1 MTEADYVIIGA
12 GSAGCVLANR
22 LSADGRHRVVLLEAG
37 PESDRFFVNMPAAAQ
52 KVMDDP
58 ELNWRH
64 LAEPDPSAND
74 RRIFWHA
81 GKMLGG
87 GSAINGM
94 VYIRGARQDYDGW
107 AAAGCTGWSW
117 NEVLPY
123 FLRSETY
130 HGAPSQWH
138 GSSGPLSVSPLT
150 IKHPLAD
157 AYVEAAT
164 AIGARPVEDYAS
176 GDIDGT
182 FLINVTQGDG
192 QRCSSA
198 RAHLGEAKGR
208 SNLTVVTGALV
219 DRVLLSEGRA
229 TGVRYR
235 HGGETREVAAHREV
249 IVSAGSLQSPAVL
262 MRSGIGDAERLA
274 AFGIAVVRDLPQ
286 VGRNLT
292 EHASIAYSRFVSA
305 RMYNAATSPFRLPW
319 HMLNYLLFR
328 QGVLTSG
335 PVQAMA
341 FLRSRPEL
349 ERPDIR
355 TQWAPFC
362 FDLGT
367 GKLHKRSGMSVFTGI
382 THPRSRGEIR
392 LRSADPVDQPIIDH
406 RLLGDDE
413 DVAALVAALKLVD
426 HIFEHPALARHVIGR
441 NLPPERPA
449 DDAGWEEV
457 LRRYIGLGYHSI
469 STCRMGADE
478 ASVVDPRLR
487 VRGIDRLRGIDAS
500 IMPVMPSANTNAPT
514 MMIAEKGAEMIL
526 QDAAATAA

>member
-1 MTEADYVIIGA
+1 VIVGA

-22 LSADGRHRVVLLEAG
+22 LSADGRHRVLLLEAG

-52 KVMDDP
+52 KVMDNP

-87 GSAINGM
+87 GSSINGM

-123 FLRSETY
+123 FLRSENF
-130 HGAPSQWH
+130 HGEPSQWH
-138 GSSGPLSVSPLT
+138 GSSGPLSVSPLRV
-150 IKHPLAD
+150 KHPLAD
-157 AYVEAAT
+157 AYVDAVAAT
-164 AIGARPVEDYAS
+164 GARRIADYAS
-176 GDIDGT
+176 GDIDGA

-198 RAHLGEAKGR
+198 RAHLGEARGR
-208 SNLTVVTGALV
+208 ANLAVVTGALV
-219 DRVLLSEGRA
+219 DRVLLSDGRA
-229 TGVRYR
+229 SGVRYH
-235 HGGETREVAAHREV
+235 HGGEVREVTARREV

-262 MRSGIGDAERLA
+262 MRSGIGDAERLRA
-274 AFGIAVVRDLPQ
+274 LGIEVVRDLPE

-292 EHASIAYSRFVSA
+292 EHASIAYSRFVDLD
-305 RMYNAATSPFRLPW
+305 MYNAATSPFRLPW

-328 QGVLTSG
+328 RGVLTSG

-349 ERPDIR
+349 DRPDIR

-362 FDLGT
+362 FDLST
-367 GKLHKRSGMSVFTGI
+367 GKLHRRSGMSVFTGI

-392 LRSADPVDQPIIDH
+392 LRSADPADPPVIDH
-406 RLLGDDE
+406 RLLGNNE
-413 DVAALVAALKLVD
+413 DVAALIAALKLID
-426 HIFEHPALARHVIGR
+426 GIFEHPALARHVIGR
-441 NLPPERPA
+441 NLPSEHPL
-449 DDAGWEEV
+449 DDAGWEEA
-457 LRRYIGLGYHSI
+457 LRRFIGLGYHPI
-469 STCRMGADE
+469 STCRMGADA
-478 ASVVDPRLR
+478 ASVVDPQL
-487 VRGIDRLRGIDAS
+487 RLRGIGGLRVIDAS
-500 IMPVMPSANTNAPT
+500 IMPSMPSANTNAPA
-514 MMIAEKGAEMIL
+514 MMIGEKGAEMIL
-526 QDAAATAA
+526 SG